1 MPTSASLEDAMS
13 TEPLDDPK
21 VAMEKALIEEYLNSQ
36 GYSLE
41 KLKHLPERIVKQ
53 LMKEAT
59 RYAALKMEEIEARA
73 HLVEEIIEGAWPHN

>member
-1 MPTSASLEDAMS
+1 MNGKEKETFDASL
-13 TEPLDDPK
+13 
-21 VAMEKALIEEYLNSQ
+21 EKALIEEYLHEQ

-41 KLKHLPERIVKQ
+41 KLHHLPEGVAKQ

-73 HLVEEIIEGAWPHN
+73 HLVDEIHEGGSYHE